1 MGGFF
6 SSLFHHKSTEV
17 AQPIQNIGAGNL
29 TIGAGN
35 LTVGAGNL
43 TIGAG
48 NLKIG
53 DIRNNKNN
61 AVFKIGSG

>member
-6 SSLFHHKSTEV
+6 SSLFQHQSTEV
-17 AQPIQNIGAGNL
+17 AQPIQNI
-29 TIGAGN
+29 
-35 LTVGAGNL
+35 GAGNL

>member
-29 TIGAGN
+29 
-35 LTVGAGNL
+35 
-43 TIGAG
+43 
-48 NLKIG
+48 KIG